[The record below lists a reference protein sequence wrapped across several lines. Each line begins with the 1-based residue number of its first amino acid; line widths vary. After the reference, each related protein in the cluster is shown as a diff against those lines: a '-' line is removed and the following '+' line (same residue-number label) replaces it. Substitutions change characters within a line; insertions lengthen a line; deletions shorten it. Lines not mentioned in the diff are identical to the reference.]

1 MKRKSA
7 GFNDAGFYLIAG
19 VIVVLGLT
27 CWSPAPRDGTTV
39 VPQPAPHHWEYR
51 EYPAGGLML
60 SDPLAIPDS
69 LGHIPTILIPPGSI
83 LVVPKWV
90 EGEEPE
96 QRRDQS

>member
-1 MKRKSA
+1 M
-7 GFNDAGFYLIAG
+7 LI
-19 VIVVLGLT
+19 LT
-27 CWSPAPRDGTTV
+27 LFLAMVSTVAWALWTPAPPDGTT

-60 SDPLAIPDS
+60 SDPLVIPDS